1 MRSSIHGF
9 QEMTVRPGGNTAT
22 GKIEASAP
30 GGGPPHAGGADELV
44 PLDPD
49 HPGFKDPVYR
59 ARRNAIAKLA
69 LQYRDPDPLPHAT
82 YTDEEHAVW
91 RTVWDHLAPLHERA
105 ACREWKA
112 SSAALALDRKRVP
125 QLADVNEALKRG
137 AGFRML
143 PVAGLVSGRMFLG
156 MMGKGVF
163 LATQYMRHHSV
174 PLYTPEPD
182 VVHELVGHAASLF
195 HPGVV
200 KLSRKFGEAAWR
212 VDDAA
217 LKRLEL
223 VYWYT
228 LEFGLVEED
237 GALKAYGAG
246 LLSSFGELGSFEANA
261 EIRPLD
267 CDEASSIPYDPTQYQ
282 KVLYAS
288 PSFDRMV
295 EDVSAW
301 LETQ

>member
-1 MRSSIHGF
+1 
-9 QEMTVRPGGNTAT
+9 MTAARNAAT
-22 GKIEASAP
+22 DKIEASVP
-30 GGGPPHAGGADELV
+30 GEGSPHAGGAEELV

-69 LQYRDPDPLPHAT
+69 LEYRDGEPLPHAE
-82 YTDEEHAVW
+82 YTEEEHAVW
-91 RTVWDHLAPLHERA
+91 RTVWEHLAPLHERA

-112 SSAALALDRKRVP
+112 SSAALALDRARVP
-125 QLADVNEALKRG
+125 QLAEVNEALRRG

-163 LATQYMRHHSV
+163 LSTQYMRHHSV

-195 HPGVV
+195 HPGIV
-200 KLSRKFGEAAWR
+200 KLSRRFGEAAWR

-228 LEFGLVEED
+228 LEFGLVEE
-237 GALKAYGAG
+237 GGERKAVGAG
-246 LLSSFGELGSFEANA
+246 LLSSFGELGTFEANA

-267 CDEASSIPYDPTQYQ
+267 CEEAASIPYDPTQYQ
-282 KVLYAS
+282 KLLYVS
-288 PSFDRMV
+288 SSFERMV
-295 EDVSAW
+295 EDVCTW
-301 LETQ
+301 LDRQ

>member
-1 MRSSIHGF
+1 MSQPSGRNSATGLIDASA
-9 QEMTVRPGGNTAT
+9 GGN
-22 GKIEASAP
+22 GS
-30 GGGPPHAGGADELV
+30 PHAGGTEELV

-59 ARRNAIAKLA
+59 ARRNAIARLA
-69 LQYRDPDPLPHAT
+69 LEYREGDPLPRAE
-82 YTDEEHAVW
+82 YTDEENGVW
-91 RTVWDHLAPLHERA
+91 RTVWEHLGPLHERA
-105 ACREWKA
+105 ACREWKE
-112 SSAALALDRKRVP
+112 SSKALALDRERVP
-125 QLADVNEALKRG
+125 QLAEVNEALKRG

-163 LATQYMRHHSV
+163 LSTQYMRHHSV

-195 HPGVV
+195 HPGIVA
-200 KLSRKFGEAAWR
+200 LSRRFGEAAWR

-228 LEFGLVEED
+228 LEFGLVVED
-237 GALKAYGAG
+237 GVRKAYGAG
-246 LLSSFGELGSFEANA
+246 LLSSFGELGTFEENA

-267 CDEASSIPYDPTQYQ
+267 CDEAASIPYDPTQYQ
-282 KVLYAS
+282 KVLFVS
-288 PSFDRMV
+288 PSFERMV
-295 EDVSAW
+295 EDVSGW
-301 LETQ
+301 LERQ